1 MTTPG
6 AANTDSK
13 PRRPMRGYAARHFLW
28 SCSDDGRVATIT
40 LNRPE
45 RLNALDHAMMEDLL
59 HDFGSAGEDPA
70 CRAIALRGAVASH
83 RAGL

>member
-1 MTTPG
+1 MGMPSYTTITVERRG
-6 AANTDSK
+6 AAD
-13 PRRPMRGYAARHFLW
+13 W
-28 SCSDDGRVATIT
+28 VT